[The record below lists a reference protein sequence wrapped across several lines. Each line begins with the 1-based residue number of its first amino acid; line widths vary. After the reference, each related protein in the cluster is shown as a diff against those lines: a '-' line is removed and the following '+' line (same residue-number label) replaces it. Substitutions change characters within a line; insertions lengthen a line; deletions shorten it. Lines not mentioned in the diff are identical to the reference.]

1 MKEVIE
7 KCPYEIMK
15 VVDDSGWTPFHIAAH
30 LGNEKVVDLFLKY
43 DNSLA
48 YMKDKDGLSALHI
61 AAKEGCLNVI
71 SKLITTCPDIIE
83 LMDKKGRTA
92 LHFAAERGQR
102 GAVKLFLGIPGLVGL
117 ISKQDQEG
125 NTPMHLA
132 AIKGHHLVL
141 ILLAAQR
148 EVDINAMNKEGLT
161 TMDIILS
168 STRIT
173 TFIKV
178 RPSLARSINA

>member
-7 KCPYEIMK
+7 KCPEIMK

-61 AAKEGCLNVI
+61 AAKEGSLNVI

-178 RPSLARSINA
+178 RPSLAWSINV